1 MVVEAEWP
9 GYIGTE
15 PKGENG
21 FGYDPLFIVGEGSR
35 TAAELS
41 AQEKN
46 NLSHRGQA
54 VRKLMEVFPKWQLEN

>member
-1 MVVEAEWP
+1 
-9 GYIGTE
+9 
-15 PKGENG
+15 
-21 FGYDPLFIVGEGSR
+21 
-35 TAAELS
+35 ELS